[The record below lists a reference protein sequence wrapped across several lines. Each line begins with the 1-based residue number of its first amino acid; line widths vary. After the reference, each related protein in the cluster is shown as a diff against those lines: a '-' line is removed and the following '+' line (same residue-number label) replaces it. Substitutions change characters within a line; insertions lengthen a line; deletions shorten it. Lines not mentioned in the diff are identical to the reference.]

1 MAMNDKKCMACN
13 NTLEQQDS
21 FYYCH
26 SCNASLHEYLFKE
39 NIKTETLSRYR
50 NAVYSF
56 LLRRRKI
63 DPNSKYDFIYYDRL
77 SEEGVLISEEKN
89 ATVINIY
96 DLLKS
101 YPDTLLKRID
111 EVLINLISCYDEI
124 GTFFPIS
131 HKSAEMLYC
140 SSDNIDAEIAYL
152 VNMMKTMGYIYYEVD
167 SLDENV
173 YRCQITLTGWQR
185 IEELKTIKK
194 EINQAFIAMKFGAQ
208 TQPIAEAFKSA
219 ISKSGYAPY
228 KMDEIEH
235 NNQIVPEM
243 FYEIGRSKFVVVD
256 VTVPNLGA
264 YYEAGYAQALG
275 KEVIVCCKRGEE
287 ASAHFDI
294 SQKNLIL
301 WDTYDD
307 LEVKLMKRIES
318 TVGKSI

>member
-1 MAMNDKKCMACN
+1 MTIQEKKCWACCN
-13 NTLEQQDS
+13 VLEFQDE
-21 FYYCH
+21 FYYCNT
-26 SCNASLHEYLFKE
+26 CNAGIHKYFFDG
-39 NIKTETLSRYR
+39 NIKSDILSRCR
-50 NAVYSF
+50 NAIYSF

-63 DPNSKYDFIYYDRL
+63 DPNSRYDFIYFDRL
-77 SEEGVLISEEKN
+77 AEEGISIDDDKN
-89 ATVINIY
+89 ATVINVY

-111 EVLINLISCYDEI
+111 EALINMISCYDEI
-124 GTFFPIS
+124 GAFFPIS
-131 HKSAEMLYC
+131 HKSSEMLYC

-194 EINQAFIAMKFGAQ
+194 EINQAFIAMKFGVQ
-208 TQPIAEAFKSA
+208 TQPIAEAFKAA

-301 WDTYDD
+301 WDTYED
-307 LEVKLMKRIES
+307 LEFKLMKRIES